1 MTNSTLQN
9 LLTPYDELPPLW
21 QYDNIKNF
29 SATKQLFTYQ
39 RQALKNYLVALY
51 LYFSNYH
58 NFNAT
63 SEERKILYAKKEFFK
78 LYEENGLNT
87 NIFAVKQFAS
97 AKRRTNY
104 EVDKRFKFLS
114 KYFKPEEDENLGL
127 HIPTYHFINR
137 MAFWMATGSG
147 KSLIIIKA
155 IEILDYLQSV
165 NLIPQRE
172 ILVLFPREDLVNQFK
187 KLVDEYNKSAK
198 KKIRFLNLKEYLD
211 RPPLPEPNTIKVL
224 YYRSDLI
231 RTQQTEKF
239 LNFESFENDGKWY
252 LFLDEAHKGA
262 KGESFAQDIF
272 TVLSRNGFLF
282 NFSATFTDEI
292 DRVTTVFNFNLEK
305 FITGGYGKNIY
316 LSQSTFNLKDQKEY
330 DFSEVEKQEQ
340 VLKAL
345 ILLTLIKESRGD
357 KNLYHVPLMITLVNS
372 VNTDDSDLLLFFR
385 EIDKIARGKIKP
397 KALEQAKAEL
407 IEEFN
412 NNPKYFFGDEH
423 LSIDIN
429 LIEKLAVEDILKNV
443 FNTTT
448 FGKIEFLEGEKGKEL
463 ALKLES
469 ADKPF
474 GLIKIGDTKKFQKE
488 KLGFEY
494 NVIESFETKK
504 YFEQINNRPEI
515 TLLLGSRSF
524 YEGWDSNRPNV
535 INFINIGKGAEAQ
548 KFVLQAIGRGIRIE
562 PKKYND
568 PEKSRTRLSPNNTDK
583 NQLLETLFVFATDK
597 KSVGIILKELEQ
609 QKNPEEEIPI
619 GDLFDKNKADFD
631 LLIPVFKGQETEDK
645 VTPFYINTETKE
657 RFLNYLRNISP
668 NVLLVKYGLTKKQ
681 IAKLFSDDLYA
692 INPDNVYS
700 NFELLLEKVLSHI
713 KTKVKIVDYVKA
725 LTDEIVHFK
734 HIKVSNLSEH
744 EISKLRDSIHEVKKY
759 KSKPLSTEEQKA
771 LLILRDS
778 GARVELPQQA
788 KTLYLSN
795 TKLRIVKIIQHYYIP
810 LIYSFNEKQEYIK
823 HIITTESELKFIE
836 ALEKYI
842 KDRGFDFNWMFSKI
856 DEHLDKVYIP
866 YYSHAT
872 NIYKRFYPD
881 FIFWLQKGDNYKIIF
896 VDPKGTSHTDY
907 ESKVD
912 SFEGLFLD
920 NEGKPKVFKYKNFK
934 ITFELRLIG
943 DGEKVGEK
951 YKKYWSRVRDF
962 DFFQMQ

>member
-1 MTNSTLQN
+1 MPNVLQK

-29 SATKQLFTYQ
+29 SATKQLFTSQ
-39 RQALKNYLVALY
+39 RQALKNFLVALY
-51 LYFSNYH
+51 LYFSNFH
-58 NFNAT
+58 NPDVD
-63 SEERKILYAKKEFFK
+63 SEEQKTLYAKREFFK
-78 LYEENGLNT
+78 LYEEHGVNK
-87 NIFAVKQFAS
+87 NILAVKQFAS

-104 EVDKRFKFLS
+104 DVDKRFKFLS

-127 HIPTYHFINR
+127 HIPSYHFINR

-165 NLIPQRE
+165 HLIPQRE
-172 ILVLFPREDLVNQFK
+172 ILVLFPREDLINQFK
-187 KLVDEYNKSAK
+187 KLVDEYNKSIK
-198 KKIRFLNLKEYLD
+198 KRIRFLNLKEYLD
-211 RPPLPEPNTIKVL
+211 RPPLPEPSTIKVL

-239 LNFESFENDGKWY
+239 LNFESFENNGKWY

-305 FITGGYGKNIY
+305 FITEGYGKNIY
-316 LSQSTFNLKDQKEY
+316 LSESTFSLQNQKED
-330 DFSEVEKQEQ
+330 DFSEAEKQKQ

-345 ILLTLIKESRGD
+345 ILLTLIKKSWKN
-357 KNLYHVPLMITLVNS
+357 KNLYHAPLMITLVNS

-385 EIDKIARGKIKP
+385 EIDKIATGKIKS
-397 KALEQAKAEL
+397 KALEQAKTEL

-412 NNPKYFFGDEH
+412 NNPKYFFGDER
-423 LSIDIN
+423 LSIDTN
-429 LIEKLAVEDILKNV
+429 LIATLTIEDILKNV

-474 GLIKIGDTKKFQKE
+474 GLIKIGNTKRFQKE

-494 NVIESFETKK
+494 NVIESFETRK

-568 PEKSRTRLSPNNTDK
+568 PEKSRKRLPSNDTDK

-597 KSVGIILKELEQ
+597 KSVGTILKELKQ
-609 QKNPEEEIPI
+609 QKNPEEEISI
-619 GDLFDKNKADFD
+619 GNLFDKNKPEFD
-631 LLIPVFKGQETEDK
+631 LLIPMFKDEETEDR

-668 NVLLVKYGLTKKQ
+668 NVFLVKYGLTKKR

-692 INPDNVYS
+692 INPNNVYS
-700 NFELLLEKVLSHI
+700 DFELLLEKVIDHI
-713 KTKVKIVDYVKA
+713 KTKIKVVGGVKE
-725 LTDEIVHFK
+725 LTDEIIHFK
-734 HIKVSNLSEH
+734 HIKVSNLNNHEVSE
-744 EISKLRDSIHEVKKY
+744 LRDSIKEVKKY
-759 KSKPLSTEEQKA
+759 KPIKLDPEKEKA

-778 GARVELPQQA
+778 GAKVELPQPT
-788 KTLYLSN
+788 KEFYLAN
-795 TKLRIVKIIQHYYIP
+795 TKLRIVKIVQHYYVP
-810 LIYSFNEKQEYIK
+810 LIYSYTEKQEYIK
-823 HIITTESELKFIE
+823 HIITTESERKFIE

-842 KDRGFDFNWMFSKI
+842 KNRDFDFNWMFSKI

-872 NIYKRFYPD
+872 NTYKKFYPD
-881 FIFWLQKGDNYKIIF
+881 FIFWLQKGNKYKIIF
-896 VDPKGTSHTDY
+896 VDPKGTAHTDY

-912 SFEGLFLD
+912 GFERLFLD
-920 NEGKPKVFKYKNFK
+920 NEGKPKVFKYKKFK
-934 ITFELRLIG
+934 IIFELRLIG
-943 DGEKVGEK
+943 DAGKVGEK
-951 YKKYWSRVRDF
+951 YRKYWRRVGDF
-962 DFFQMQ
+962 SFLQI